1 MSDKCYEDELDIEEV
16 KKALY
21 EIYLVLYKHR
31 HIYKRPS
38 HLVAT
43 YTEAFA
49 NQPWTWKVVGITRQA
64 LDLLAANDFEIPT
77 HQICRGHFIDRRA
90 TIKEMFARDQPMQFD
105 EFWETAIERDKTVL
119 MTYKEN
125 GKGKPFPEYIPFDSG
140 DLFPDGVGVTYR
152 KAEKEFLK
160 KKHSEL
166 TPYGL
171 TPKASA
177 GS

>member
-21 EIYLVLYKHR
+21 EIYRVLYKHR

-49 NQPWTWKVVGITRQA
+49 NQPWTWKVVGITRNA
-64 LDLLAANDFEIPT
+64 LDVLAANDFEMPS
-77 HQICRGHFIDRRA
+77 HQICRGHFIDRKT
-90 TIKEMFARDQPMQFD
+90 TIKEMFSRDEPMRFD
-105 EFWETAIERDKTVL
+105 EFWEAAIERDRTVL

-125 GKGKPFPEYIPFDSG
+125 GKGKLFPEYISFDAG
-140 DLFPDGVGVTYR
+140 DLFADGVGVTYR
-152 KAEKEFLK
+152 KAEKTFLRK
-160 KKHSEL
+160 MHSEL
-166 TPYGL
+166 TPHGL
-171 TPKASA
+171 TPKALA